1 MKNELTASFVAI
13 VIGISSV
20 ILAFFNGI
28 RVLSLPLGI
37 IGVIFS
43 LIFLIKKTKFKL
55 FMFAFLLSIISI
67 PIAYGMTYL
76 THHVNY
82 SSIQKFQSA
91 LDSGK
96 NVIGKTVKF
105 KVRDTQ
111 PNSMLGFSINA
122 TGNEVAFLT
131 TKSDAKGVKKGDII
145 TVKVESKPAKV
156 FGVYMISGNVEY
168 IDASSKSFP
177 SVKNAKSSQKS
188 EQNTDVSK
196 KEQTY
201 SLHNTSFTAP
211 TTWVKQLTD
220 DSDDSTDT
228 MNFTLGNG
236 YLNVHF
242 TETDDSILDD
252 TYRASFVSDFTNST
266 SNNISNAK
274 MTNETKGDNS
284 PSYAWYISFIQN
296 EADYNGE
303 IVSLDVEGGII
314 TFTLYTSGNTFTK
327 DYEEDFD
334 NLLASINYTKRTGE

>member
-43 LIFLIKKTKFKL
+43 LIFLIKKTKLKL

-145 TVKVESKPAKV
+145 LSLIH
-156 FGVYMISGNVEY
+156 ISE
-168 IDASSKSFP
+168 
-177 SVKNAKSSQKS
+177 
-188 EQNTDVSK
+188 
-196 KEQTY
+196 
-201 SLHNTSFTAP
+201 P
-211 TTWVKQLTD
+211 TR
-220 DSDDSTDT
+220 
-228 MNFTLGNG
+228 
-236 YLNVHF
+236 H
-242 TETDDSILDD
+242 
-252 TYRASFVSDFTNST
+252 
-266 SNNISNAK
+266 
-274 MTNETKGDNS
+274 
-284 PSYAWYISFIQN
+284 
-296 EADYNGE
+296 
-303 IVSLDVEGGII
+303 
-314 TFTLYTSGNTFTK
+314 
-327 DYEEDFD
+327 
-334 NLLASINYTKRTGE
+334 